1 MLDLNYV
8 RDNLDGVRAALAA
21 RGMPATALDDFAQ
34 ADAERR
40 RVIAESDALNAER
53 NTASRVIGGLM
64 KEGRRE
70 EAEVQRKQVG
80 DLKDRI
86 AELDQKREQ
95 AEARLRELLSTL
107 PNIPHESVP
116 VGKDESANVE
126 IRGWGIKPEFDFEP
140 KDHVDLGTSLGILDL
155 ERAAKI
161 AGARFAILNG
171 AGARLER
178 ALINFMLELHTLVH
192 GYRVKLQTF
201 IVNRDALFGTGQ
213 LPKFEEDLFKLEDDR
228 GF

>member
-8 RDNLDGVRAALAA
+8 RENLDRVRAALAA

-40 RVIAESDALNAER
+40 QVIAESDALNAER
-53 NTASRVIGGLM
+53 NAASRAIGALM
-64 KEGRRE
+64 KQDRRE
-70 EAEVQRKQVG
+70 EADALRKQAG
-80 DLKDRI
+80 ELKDRI
-86 AELDQKREQ
+86 GELEQNREQ
-95 AEARLRELLSTL
+95 AEARIRELLSTL

-116 VGKDESANVE
+116 VGKDESANIE
-126 IRGWGIKPEFDFEP
+126 IRRWGTKPEFDFAP

-155 ERAAKI
+155 ERAVKI

-178 ALINFMLELHTLVH
+178 ALIDF
-192 GYRVKLQTF
+192 
-201 IVNRDALFGTGQ
+201 
-213 LPKFEEDLFKLEDDR
+213 
-228 GF
+228 

>member
-8 RDNLDGVRAALAA
+8 RENLDRVGGALAA
-21 RGMPATALDDFAQ
+21 RDMPATALDDFAQ

-53 NTASRVIGGLM
+53 NTASRVIGALM

-80 DLKDRI
+80 SLKDRI
-86 AELDQKREQ
+86 AELDQQRTQ
-95 AEARLRELLSTL
+95 TEARMRELLSTL

-126 IRGWGIKPEFDFEP
+126 IRRRSEEHTSELQSRLHLVCRLLLEKKNDYNDDRLGEGRDVPERRIADE
-140 KDHVDLGTSLGILDL
+140 LQQGTRHQRPADGEHFRLPD
-155 ERAAKI
+155 RAA
-161 AGARFAILNG
+161 AAQ
-171 AGARLER
+171 R
-178 ALINFMLELHTLVH
+178 AFPHCNLRAV
-192 GYRVKLQTF
+192 
-201 IVNRDALFGTGQ
+201 A
-213 LPKFEEDLFKLEDDR
+213 
-228 GF
+228 

>member
-95 AEARLRELLSTL
+95 AEARLRELLLTL

-116 VGKDESANVE
+116 VGALRPALASDRVL
-126 IRGWGIKPEFDFEP
+126 RFD
-140 KDHVDLGTSLGILDL
+140 L
-155 ERAAKI
+155 
-161 AGARFAILNG
+161 
-171 AGARLER
+171 
-178 ALINFMLELHTLVH
+178 
-192 GYRVKLQTF
+192 
-201 IVNRDALFGTGQ
+201 
-213 LPKFEEDLFKLEDDR
+213 
-228 GF
+228 